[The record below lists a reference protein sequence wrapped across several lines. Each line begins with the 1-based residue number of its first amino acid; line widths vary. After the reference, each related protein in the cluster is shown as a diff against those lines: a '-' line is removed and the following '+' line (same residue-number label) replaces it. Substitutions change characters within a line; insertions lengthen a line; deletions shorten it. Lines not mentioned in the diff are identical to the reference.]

1 MISNEWDEHWSRSF
15 VSLNSVFKFYR
26 KYVMSNALSFFFE
39 KYFPREGIFV
49 ECGSGTSL
57 TSYRVKKHKRKLIA
71 LDISEK
77 ALQEAKKIDKIDFFV
92 HADTLNLPFKSGSVD
107 GIWNLGVLEHF
118 TKNEIDKALKEYLRV
133 LKKNSYVILFWPPVY
148 SSTGI
153 AYRAI
158 EKLIKF
164 MTGKNFAFYPDEV
177 SRLSSKRNAISI
189 MQRNGFKD
197 CEVYF
202 PWRNCFGDLVIVA
215 KK

>member
-1 MISNEWDEHWSRSF
+1 MSLDEWDEHWSRSF
-15 VSLNSVFKFYR
+15 VSLNAVFKLYR

-39 KYFPREGIFV
+39 KYFPKSGIFV

-57 TSYRVKKHKRKLIA
+57 TSYMVRKHKRRLVA
-71 LDISEK
+71 LDISK
-77 ALQEAKKIDKIDFFV
+77 NALQEARKISKIDFFV
-92 HADTLNLPFKSGSVD
+92 HADTLRLPFKANSID

-118 TKNEIDKALKEYLRV
+118 TQGEINKALKEYLRV

-158 EKLIKF
+158 EKLIRLV
-164 MTGKNFAFYPDEV
+164 TGKNFTFYPDEI
-177 SRLSSKRNAISI
+177 SRLASKKEAKSI
-189 MQRNGFKD
+189 MRRNGFGE
-197 CEVYF
+197 CAVYF
-202 PWRNCFGDLVIVA
+202 PWRNCFGDLVVVA